1 MNQHLREFPAILTV
15 DKYQI
20 QGTKF
25 MNSDVLESV
34 FDREERSR
42 KLKHATIL
50 GNIYKH
56 SVRLFFKNKLNQVM
70 KTEAKVRSVTEKYV
84 ILKNSIHIPISSV
97 LNVEYI

>member
-1 MNQHLREFPAILTV
+1 MENSVTLTI

-20 QGTKF
+20 NGTKF
-25 MNSDVLESV
+25 TSNDVLESG
-34 FDREERSR
+34 FEREERSR
-42 KLKHATIL
+42 KLKQAMIL

-56 SVRLFFKNKLNQVM
+56 RVRLFFKNRSDQVL

-84 ILKNSIHIPISSV
+84 VLKNSIHIPIASV